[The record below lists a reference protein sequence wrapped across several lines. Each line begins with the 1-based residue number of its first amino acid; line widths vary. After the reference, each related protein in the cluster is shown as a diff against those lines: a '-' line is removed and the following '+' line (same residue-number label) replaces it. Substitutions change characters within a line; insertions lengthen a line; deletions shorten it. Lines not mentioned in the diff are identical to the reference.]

1 MEEYINYIDKISN
14 SYAAEYTENDIINN
28 LIDKIDDIYK
38 TIYLD
43 NNREEYLN
51 DDANNIGFYKAIIKI
66 IKKNDI

>member
-1 MEEYINYIDKISN
+1 MKEYINYIDKISN
-14 SYAAEYTENDIINN
+14 SYADEYTENDIINN

-51 DDANNIGFYKAIIKI
+51 DDAINIGFYKAIIKI

>member
-1 MEEYINYIDKISN
+1 MKEYINYIDKISN
-14 SYAAEYTENDIINN
+14 SYADKYTENDIINN

-43 NNREEYLN
+43 NNRDEYLN
-51 DDANNIGFYKAIIKI
+51 DDAINIGFYKAIIKI

>member
-1 MEEYINYIDKISN
+1 MKEYINYIDKISN
-14 SYAAEYTENDIINN
+14 SYADEYTENDIINN

-51 DDANNIGFYKAIIKI
+51 DYAINIGLYKAIIKI

>member
-1 MEEYINYIDKISN
+1 MKEYINYIDKISN
-14 SYAAEYTENDIINN
+14 SYADEYTENDIINN

-43 NNREEYLN
+43 NNRDEYLN
-51 DDANNIGFYKAIIKI
+51 DDAINIGFYKAIIKI

>member
-1 MEEYINYIDKISN
+1 MKEYINYIDKISN
-14 SYAAEYTENDIINN
+14 SYADEYTENDIINN

-51 DDANNIGFYKAIIKI
+51 DDAINIGLYKAIIKI

>member
-1 MEEYINYIDKISN
+1 MKEYINYIDKISN
-14 SYAAEYTENDIINN
+14 SYADKYTENDIINN

-51 DDANNIGFYKAIIKI
+51 DDAINIGFYKAIIKI